1 MSKYLIFFIIFS
13 QMTFAN
19 TKQIDVVYGVD
30 NRKDYFEADLAYRSL
45 SSSVAGLVSLNRFS
59 KGSRTNSFNVA
70 SMTLEDGANICP
82 NENFANQLT
91 APMCT
96 GFLIAPDIMITA
108 GHCYLQ
114 GTTTQERC
122 ENAVWVFGYAQTSA
136 RANPTRDIPLEN
148 IYTCEKVL
156 GARQTGPH
164 DFAIIKL
171 SRKVIG
177 RKPLKFRTSG
187 KISST
192 TSLTVI
198 GHPSGLPMKIA
209 NGGKVTNNSGKETF
223 STNLDTFH
231 GNSGSPVFD
240 ARTGY
245 VEGILVQGKTD
256 YIPSDAKDPKSCLV
270 VNNCDND
277 ARKCQAPHEGGT
289 VANGEVVY
297 RITNISKVLETLL
310 R

>member
-1 MSKYLIFFIIFS
+1 MSKCLLFVFLLT
-13 QMTFAN
+13 QFA
-19 TKQIDVVYGVD
+19 TASTQQIDVVYGTD
-30 NRKDYFEADLAYRSL
+30 NRKDVYEASYSQRTL
-45 SSSVAGLVSLNRFS
+45 SASVAGLVSLNRFK
-59 KGSRTNSFNVA
+59 KGRRTNTFDIA
-70 SMTLEDGANICP
+70 SMSLEDAQNICP
-82 NENFANQLT
+82 NEKFARQQT

-96 GFLIAPDIMITA
+96 GFLIAPDVIVTA

-114 GTTTQERC
+114 NSTAEERC
-122 ENAVWVFGYAQTSA
+122 KNAVWVFGYAQSSG
-136 RANPTRDIPLEN
+136 RGNPTQDIPLEN

-156 GARQTGPH
+156 GARQTGAH
-164 DFAIIKL
+164 DFAVIKL
-171 SRKVIG
+171 SRKVTG
-177 RKPLKFRTSG
+177 RAPLRFRTSG
-187 KISST
+187 KISSST
-192 TSLTVI
+192 GLTVM

-209 NGGKVTNNSGKETF
+209 DGGKITKNTVKETF

-240 ARTGY
+240 SRTGM

-256 YIPSDAKDPKSCLV
+256 YIPSDKKDPKSCLV
-270 VNNCDND
+270 VNNCDNN
-277 ARKCQAPHEGGT
+277 ATKCEAPAEGGP